1 MSATEKIKQ
10 IQTFTEE
17 ELLKNIL
24 PYWIKYVPDNQ
35 NGGFYGRI
43 SNDQI
48 IDQKADKGAILNARI
63 LYTFSAAFRIYRNKL
78 YKAMADRA
86 FDYIIQTF
94 LDPQY
99 GGIYWAVDYLGRPA
113 DTKNQ
118 FYALAFVIYA
128 LAEYYRINQS
138 TGVLEQALNLFSILE
153 EKAFDPVNNG
163 YIEAL
168 SRDWKPLEDMRLSA
182 KDMNVCKSMNT
193 HLHII
198 EAYTSLYRIYN
209 DKALFNK
216 LINLQ
221 DIFRK
226 YIIHPETHH
235 LILFFDRDW
244 KPMSDTISFGHD
256 IEASWLLQEAAT
268 VSGDAERMQ
277 DAGRIAL
284 EIVEAVYEGMDPEGG
299 LQYEYEAGK
308 GFISDREWWPQA
320 EAVVGFI
327 NAYQLS
333 RDEKYLNSAMKSCN
347 IIKKYLVDR
356 KHGEWF
362 FRVDRSGR
370 PLWKEDKVGFWKCP
384 YHNSRMAFEIK
395 ERTERIMNSLKV

>member
-1 MSATEKIKQ
+1 
-10 IQTFTEE
+10 
-17 ELLKNIL
+17 
-24 PYWIKYVPDNQ
+24 
-35 NGGFYGRI
+35 
-43 SNDQI
+43 
-48 IDQKADKGAILNARI
+48 
-63 LYTFSAAFRIYRNKL
+63 
-78 YKAMADRA
+78 
-86 FDYIIQTF
+86 
-94 LDPQY
+94 
-99 GGIYWAVDYLGRPA
+99 
-113 DTKNQ
+113 
-118 FYALAFVIYA
+118 
-128 LAEYYRINQS
+128 
-138 TGVLEQALNLFSILE
+138 
-153 EKAFDPVNNG
+153 
-163 YIEAL
+163 
-168 SRDWKPLEDMRLSA
+168 
-182 KDMNVCKSMNT
+182 
-193 HLHII
+193 
-198 EAYTSLYRIYN
+198 
-209 DKALFNK
+209 
-216 LINLQ
+216 
-221 DIFRK
+221 
-226 YIIHPETHH
+226 
-235 LILFFDRDW
+235 
-244 KPMSDTISFGHD
+244 MSDTISFGHD

-395 ERTERIMNSLKV
+395 ERTERIMNSLEV